1 MKRGLVSWD
10 KSELPPEELAARLA
24 AVHAVVHNKGV
35 DAFVLYSDVWRSNDA
50 RYLSNYMPYWN
61 RAFIVVPRDE
71 KPILLCALSPRVY
84 PWIKTVTVHETIIAS
99 PSPPARLFKLATERG
114 WKRVGVCDLEGLPAD
129 LHAEL
134 TGGWPVGPPG
144 KLELVDIAR
153 REIRAAPSEVE
164 VQMHARAARMAREV
178 LEKELSAGVGQTTD
192 HELTGR
198 LERLLR
204 RAGAEDVVILVS
216 NGQGPPLPASGAA
229 VGPHTSVVVA
239 IEYNGHWA
247 KVTRNVAGVTSNLL
261 AGGGATQLRE
271 ILSGPYSWESVDDA
285 VTAAVVSLQLAIP
298 AQNQHLYYGDT
309 CLQGKAGLRIL

>member
-1 MKRGLVSWD
+1 MKRGLVSWETN
-10 KSELPPEELAARLA
+10 ELPPEELAARLA
-24 AVHAVVHNKGV
+24 AVHAVVRNESV
-35 DAFVLYSDVWRSNDA
+35 DAVVVYSDVWRSNDA

-61 RAFIVVPRDE
+61 RAFVVVPREE

-99 PSPPARLFKLATERG
+99 PSPPATLFKLCAERG
-114 WKRVGVCDLEGLPAD
+114 WKRVGVFDLDGLPTD

-134 TGGWPVGPPG
+134 TSG
-144 KLELVDIAR
+144 KVELVDIPR
-153 REIRAAPSEVE
+153 SELRLAPSAVE

-178 LEKELSAGVGQTTD
+178 LEKELTTVGEQND

-198 LERLLR
+198 LERVLR

-216 NGQGPPLPASGAA
+216 DGRGPPIPAEGRP

-247 KVTRNVAGVTSNLL
+247 KVTRNLAGVTSSVTSPD
-261 AGGGATQLRE
+261 GVTQLRE
-271 ILSGPYSWESVDDA
+271 ILSGPYSWESIYDTA
-285 VTAAVVSLQLAIP
+285 VAAVVSLQLQIP
-298 AQNQHLYYGDT
+298 ANDRQLYYGDT
-309 CLQGKAGLRIL
+309 CLQSKEGLRVL